1 MQRQIC
7 ALVMLATIGLQA
19 CGGSD
24 SPTAPTSTGTPTGT
38 PTTPTSPPVSMSV
51 TLTVTSGTSAF
62 RGLTAGDATVD
73 GSLTGEITVTLTGGG
88 EILDSVTV
96 MIEGQTS
103 DGTPFDAEV
112 PFGTVTSSSTELFQ
126 FLQPPLTLLYP
137 GADRP
142 LQNVVV
148 SGSGIDPTSGDTVM
162 TTNPPIDVDSALV
175 DILLPPPCAPDG
187 ETVCLLDGRF
197 RIDVQFTEGG
207 VTGPGGV
214 FASGS
219 VDPVTDD
226 VLFFFSNPSDPAL
239 RLEVSD
245 HCNDNGFFWVALTPM
260 IDLTYDI
267 TGEDTQT
274 GVRRSYSNQ
283 LGEPVAPLLD
293 TTAFETCP

>member
-1 MQRQIC
+1 
-7 ALVMLATIGLQA
+7 
-19 CGGSD
+19 
-24 SPTAPTSTGTPTGT
+24 
-38 PTTPTSPPVSMSV
+38 MSV